1 MIIAFQLGSIIC
13 VGVKGQRFIEKAD
26 MVVLATGMVPNSADG
41 PAIRALEDAKIK
53 VETSESEGQRADAA
67 KQIEELRILRG
78 GGRRQAS
85 SVLGLRIGGL
95 PAGVD
100 GSDPVTAFLYNLE
113 GQPVWRGTHTG
124 GEDWVFWD
132 GKNRQGEYVQTG
144 LYVLK
149 VSWGGSHTV
158 RTLALVR

>member
-1 MIIAFQLGSIIC
+1 METPLITNDTVVFGLLALCLGWPASPADLFVNDDGSRLLLASDQGVAQVE
-13 VGVKGQRFIEKAD
+13 VGVPAGGNGTGGAD
-26 MVVLATGMVPNSADG
+26 PLDAVFCYPNPWKPGENSG
-41 PAIRALEDAKIK
+41 
-53 VETSESEGQRADAA
+53 
-67 KQIEELRILRG
+67 
-78 GGRRQAS
+78 
-85 SVLGLRIGGL
+85 GLRIGGL